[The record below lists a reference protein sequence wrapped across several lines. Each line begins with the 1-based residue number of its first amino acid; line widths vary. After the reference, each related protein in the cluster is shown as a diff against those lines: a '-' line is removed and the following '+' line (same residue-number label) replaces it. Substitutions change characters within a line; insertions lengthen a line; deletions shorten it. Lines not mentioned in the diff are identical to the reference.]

1 MSEGNGK
8 GLLYLFSAIDLDLL
22 LSLFMIHMKRF
33 TLTQAVL
40 VTLIVYFV
48 IKALEDF
55 FHSNNSS

>member
-1 MSEGNGK
+1 MSESESK
-8 GLLYLFSAIDLDLL
+8 GFLYLFSAIDLDLL

-40 VTLIVYFV
+40 VTLIVYFI

-55 FHSNNSS
+55 FKSNNTG